1 MRHVFLLIEI
11 GVDLFLGDFFGLY
24 AAFRNIHAGN
34 PSDGVE
40 DHLSVAVDSPVAVVV
55 PAGEAAAAGAVEVLK
70 SPDEV
75 LRFAIVLGSIL
86 VPEIGSRNH
95 VVFGGDGGDERDRVF
110 CEAKG
115 VIPFVVDGNGF
126 FATAADRVIGGCIEI
141 SSPFWIY
148 REAGFHEATDGG
160 EVIIFAVLRFLGM
173 HAVVHKEDA
182 GSFFVEFHEAFVLLA
197 VDGVGIAVDDKGG
210 GIIEHRVVFRPAG
223 NNLGLHRE
231 VALGVECFGEKEA
244 AGAEFVIARF
254 MGWSAGEEDD
264 ALGRSGGD
272 GGEGKF
278 PGRRGVGF
286 EIAEGV
292 LDPVEIVLQ
301 DFGIPVGR
309 MVVAEVGI
317 EDAAFAMLVEPGDG
331 IVVFFCNDPGI
342 FLLESVA

>member
-11 GVDLFLGDFFGLY
+11 GVDLFLGDRFGLY

-126 FATAADRVIGGCIEI
+126 FATALDRMIGGYVEI

-160 EVIIFAVLRFLGM
+160 EVIIFTVFRFLGM

-223 NNLGLHRE
+223 NNLGLHRK

-244 AGAEFVIARF
+244 AGAEFVMARF

-292 LDPVEIVLQ
+292 LDTVEIVLQ

-309 MVVAEVGI
+309 MVVAEIGI